1 MFGIS
6 LAELLV
12 IMTIAV
18 IFIGPKELPEVAR
31 YVTKFIIKI
40 KKVFEEV
47 KTELR
52 TVSDQLGLDEIKS
65 EVEMELMKE
74 KIKLD
79 QEPTTIIDIYGHEH
93 QVYGV
98 DQLRTDKTKEEI
110 EEEIKNYNQINNQI
124 NNGKNQP

>member
-31 YVTKFIIKI
+31 YITKFIIKV
-40 KKVFEEV
+40 KKILEEV
-47 KTELR
+47 KKELK
-52 TVSDQLGLDEIKS
+52 TVSNQLGLDEIRS

-74 KIKLD
+74 KIKSD
-79 QEPTTIIDIYGHEH
+79 QEPTTIIDIYGNEH

-98 DQLRTDKTKEEI
+98 DQLRTDKSKEEI